1 MFNIGFK
8 VREGRR
14 RGSGLVGIVIGFLF
28 QLEIRLVYGI
38 KDSVGKSIIVGD
50 GKGKDERGRV
60 IEKVMDEGF
69 RKMVN

>member
-8 VREGRR
+8 VREGR

-28 QLEIRLVYGI
+28 QLEIRFVYGI

-50 GKGKDERGRV
+50 GKWKEERGRV
-60 IEKVMDEGF
+60 IKKVMNEGF